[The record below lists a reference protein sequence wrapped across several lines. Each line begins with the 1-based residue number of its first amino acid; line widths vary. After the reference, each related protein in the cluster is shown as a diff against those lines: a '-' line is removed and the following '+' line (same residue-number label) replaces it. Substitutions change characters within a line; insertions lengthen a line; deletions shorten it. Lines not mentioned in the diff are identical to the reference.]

1 MSLSMTI
8 DGYTEFQDIDMD
20 EMYEYGQCETCHG
33 PDTDSWHC
41 RCQNVEADMERWS
54 TSEYGV
60 YFVYRKQAEAQNRD
74 RSMRQL
80 KRKCLRNI
88 ALWQRVVRMN
98 GIVNYW
104 SKATFAPDSK
114 AFHATAKR
122 FRGMQ
127 ADEEAKQRQ

>member
-20 EMYEYGQCETCHG
+20 ERYEYGQCETCHG
-33 PDTDSWHC
+33 ADTDSWRC
-41 RCQNVEADMERWS
+41 RCQNVKEDMERWD
-54 TSEYGV
+54 TSEYGA
-60 YFVYRKQAEAQNRD
+60 YFIYRTQAEAQNRS
-74 RSMRQL
+74 RLMRQL

-88 ALWQRVVRMN
+88 ALWQRVARMN